1 MITIIGMTWKE
12 MLRKKVMLLT
22 LLMTVVFLI
31 AFWFVASTLGNR
43 FLGISTRIDPE
54 SAEFLIERY
63 VTGGVILT
71 LGFFFGSFVVAFLSI
86 FSSFSVIAGEAE
98 QGVLQALLPRPIP
111 RWQWYAGRWIGF
123 VSLGIGY
130 ALLLFCSILAVTRM
144 HATIPSD
151 LGSLTLSFLLFA
163 SVVPILISISMLG
176 SCYFSA
182 LGNGVFMT
190 MLFGVGW
197 LGGMIEK
204 LAGSF
209 PLDQVVIKPLMT
221 IAGVM
226 SLLMPAD
233 AIQRRMLAEMF
244 NLSELQGIVNLNRSL
259 GPFAFNQVPS
269 NAFLLYAAAYTLLAL
284 LAGFWLF
291 KRKDL

>member
-1 MITIIGMTWKE
+1 MITMIGMTWKE

-22 LLMTVVFLI
+22 LLMTVIFLI

-43 FLGISTRIDPE
+43 FMDNTRIDLA
-54 SAEFLIERY
+54 SAEYLIERY
-63 VTGGVILT
+63 VTGGIILT

-86 FSSFSVIAGEAE
+86 FSSFSVVAGEAE

-130 ALLLFCSILAVTRM
+130 ALLLFCSILAVTRA
-144 HATIPSD
+144 HATIPAD

-182 LGNGVFMT
+182 LGNGVLMT

-204 LAGSF
+204 LAGSL
-209 PLDQVVIKPLMT
+209 PLEPAVIKPLMN
-221 IAGVM
+221 IAGLM

-244 NLSELQGIVNLNRSL
+244 DLTELQGIVDLNRSL

-269 NAFLLYAAAYTLLAL
+269 NAFLLYTVIYTSIAL